1 MAEAEEEKKLD
12 LEEEEEAEIIFK
24 KKKGVQIQEEEEID
38 TLIQGESITT
48 RHHKGMIN
56 QVLNVVTTRSLDILQ
71 KSVKRKK
78 LI

>member
-1 MAEAEEEKKLD
+1 MLD

-24 KKKGVQIQEEEEID
+24 KNKGVQIQEEEEIN
-38 TLIQGESITT
+38 TLIQGEAITT

-56 QVLNVVTTRSLDILQ
+56 QILNVITARSLDILQ
-71 KSVKRKK
+71 MSVKRNK